1 MSCFSE
7 SLMMLQKVQWA
18 LHVLLRFHVLGAQCF
33 RDDGV
38 DACDAC
44 EVGRVVV
51 QDRTENRPRFA
62 SSGET
67 VLDGE
72 LDIRKDQS
80 EKVLDG
86 VERLLPPVAPV
97 QVDAQARVPNH
108 ARLRGASLS
117 FPQNTDVCRQA
128 RVCGRRNSTDGF
140 RRRGPSRW
148 TFPSVPGSG
157 PSRCMTHDSL

>member
-1 MSCFSE
+1 MSLPFLMSRFSE
-7 SLMMLQKVQWA
+7 SLMMSQKVQWA
-18 LHVLLRFHVLGAQCF
+18 LRILLRFDVLGTVFF

-38 DACDAC
+38 DACDVC

-51 QDRTENRPRFA
+51 QDRIEDRPRFA
-62 SSGET
+62 SNGET

-86 VERLLPPVAPV
+86 VERRLSPVAPV
-97 QVDAQARVPNH
+97 QVDAQARVPYH
-108 ARLRGASLS
+108 ARLREARPS
-117 FPQNTDVCRQA
+117 FPHNTDVCRQA
-128 RVCGRRNSTDGF
+128 RVYGRWDPTDGF
-140 RRRGPSRW
+140 GRR
-148 TFPSVPGSG
+148 G